1 MILIVNKTQEQMPII
16 GVLVSVVYPDGKR
29 RHHEALAVVPDIN
42 PMKRADMLMAEALI
56 TFPVSE
62 GYAGHIVEG
71 MERVETL
78 GPAAFYG
85 DTE

>member
-1 MILIVNKTQEQMPII
+1 MILIVNKTKEQMPIL

-29 RHHEALAVVPDIN
+29 RYHEALAVVPDIC
-42 PMKRADMLMAEALI
+42 PAKRADMIMAEALI

-85 DTE
+85 DEG